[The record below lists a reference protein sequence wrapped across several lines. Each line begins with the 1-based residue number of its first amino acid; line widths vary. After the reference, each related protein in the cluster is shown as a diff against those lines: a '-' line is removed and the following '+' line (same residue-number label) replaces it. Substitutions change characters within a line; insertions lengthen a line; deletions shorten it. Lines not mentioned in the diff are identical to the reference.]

1 MFIHTHF
8 DLFSFA
14 KSYLRVGQVGVGV
27 HQAFSDYIDFF
38 QVHFLWDKSLWR
50 SDSSHQLAPL
60 FYFRWWQRV
69 NLTIGIHQSFS
80 DLSRSWKLKLIG
92 SQSRYTSPALS
103 KAWNEIVHISV
114 LLFHCLDY
122 PPQIRPGKTGPE
134 KVSGQVR
141 QHRSWKSLRS
151 GQAKQALKKQ
161 KKILSMFWKSWTH
174 FNEVW
179 IVSSTWS
186 IASLTCKRRRWIQIK
201 AVSLGFLVSYKYLVS
216 FAFSESIKN
225 LFVIPSQ
232 SIRLCPH
239 EKTLLKLTKVV
250 HAACL

>member
-1 MFIHTHF
+1 MYERYKRSDVRTHF

-27 HQAFSDYIDFF
+27 HQALSDYIDFF
-38 QVHFLWDKSLWR
+38 QVHLLWDKSLWR

-69 NLTIGIHQSFS
+69 NLTIGIHQTFS

-92 SQSRYTSPALS
+92 SQSRYTLPALS

-134 KVSGQVR
+134 KVSGQAR
-141 QHRSWKSLRS
+141 QNRPWKSRKRFCQCFGRAELT
-151 GQAKQALKKQ
+151 
-161 KKILSMFWKSWTH
+161 SMRC
-174 FNEVW
+174 E
-179 IVSSTWS
+179 
-186 IASLTCKRRRWIQIK
+186 
-201 AVSLGFLVSYKYLVS
+201 
-216 FAFSESIKN
+216 
-225 LFVIPSQ
+225 
-232 SIRLCPH
+232 LCPPPGPLPPSPVRG
-239 EKTLLKLTKVV
+239 EDGFKSKQNL
-250 HAACL
+250 